1 MIETHLEVCRESV
14 EPPVSDTVRDYLA
27 LQVWNPGI
35 GVLKFG
41 IHAPN
46 INGCHQERHYNSS
59 MFLP

>member
-27 LQVWNPGI
+27 LQVWNPSI

-41 IHAPN
+41 IHAPK

-59 MFLP
+59 MFLA